1 MADHPVEVAHPADGR
16 MSLMHYLHRI
26 VYFFDKLEDRVR
38 ARLSRT
44 PILYA
49 FVGAVGIILV
59 WKGVWE
65 VAEYFTI
72 LDGVGSI
79 VLGTVILL
87 MTGLMVS
94 FFIGDTII
102 ISGLKR
108 EKKIADKTEKEVR
121 TEEDVLLDV
130 EKKLAALERE
140 VGEMQEKI

>member
-1 MADHPVEVAHPADGR
+1 
-16 MSLMHYLHRI
+16 MSLMHHLHKI
-26 VYFFDKLEDRVR
+26 AYYFDKLEDRVR

-121 TEEDVLLDV
+121 TEEDVLVDV
-130 EKKLAALERE
+130 ERKLADLERE
-140 VGEMQEKI
+140 VGEIQEKL